1 MTLRLTALPRHYCVV
16 HLNAAAPLPAGFSLA
31 GPLSCV

>member
-16 HLNAAAPLPAGFSLA
+16 RLDVAAPLPAWFSLA

>member
-1 MTLRLTALPRHYCVV
+1 MTLRLTALPRRYCVV
-16 HLNAAAPLPAGFSLA
+16 RLDAAAPLPAWFSLA